1 MILEK
6 IKYFL
11 FFILTFIL
19 GTQVTYAKT
28 EFVLPQNQVVFS
40 IEKQSFK
47 NLEKEVKG
55 NNSTFFSDSWN
66 EEKVLYE
73 ISYAFENKQLVPSS
87 TNKYRGTS
95 ASGIQIEMYINNGV
109 IKTAYP

>member
-11 FFILTFIL
+11 FILTFIL

-40 IEKQSFK
+40 IEKQS
-47 NLEKEVKG
+47 LEKEVKG